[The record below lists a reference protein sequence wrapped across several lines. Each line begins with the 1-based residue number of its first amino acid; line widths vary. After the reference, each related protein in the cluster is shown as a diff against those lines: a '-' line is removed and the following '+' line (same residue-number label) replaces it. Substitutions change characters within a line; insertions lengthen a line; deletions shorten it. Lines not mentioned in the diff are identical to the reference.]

1 MKLELKHEDQ
11 ILGTID
17 LPSELLKQELG
28 LSELN
33 KSLELKTENLV
44 SPKLDEL
51 TKAVET
57 LLEQYKISQK
67 ALSENEDVVL
77 KRKGAEEFVEDFEKH
92 NIKGW
97 GPLIARIF
105 NTLKN
110 EGMIKQKDLVAE
122 LPPEAN
128 EPQAETEET
137 LVGGIMLDIIDHP
150 DPEHGY
156 FPWVEK
162 GKFAR
167 VVVSEEGVE

>member
-33 KSLELKTENLV
+33 KSLELQTENLV

-57 LLEQYKISQK
+57 LLEHYKISQK

-92 NIKGW
+92 DIRGFE
-97 GPLIARIF
+97 PLVARIF

-110 EGMIKQKDLVAE
+110 DDLLKQQKELVDE
-122 LPPEAN
+122 LSPETN

-137 LVGGIMLDIIDHP
+137 LIGGIMLDIIDHA

-162 GKFAR
+162 GKYAR
-167 VVVSEEGVE
+167 VIVSGEE